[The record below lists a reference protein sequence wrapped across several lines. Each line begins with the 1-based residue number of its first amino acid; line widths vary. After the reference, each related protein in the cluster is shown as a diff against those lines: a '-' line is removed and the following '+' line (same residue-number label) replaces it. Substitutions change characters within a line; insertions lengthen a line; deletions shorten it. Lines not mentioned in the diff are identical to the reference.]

1 MRELLIWYLTAANNL
16 LIAEKARFF
25 VRVPSFLLSEKLRRD
40 LKTGEKMEIRTRTIG
55 ILFFMSKYRC
65 VIRLIGNFDHV
76 KLSRTMN
83 SKKMFYFEGNDAN
96 LR

>member
-40 LKTGEKMEIRTRTIG
+40 LKTGEKMEIRTREIG
-55 ILFFMSKYRC
+55 ILFFMSKYRR
-65 VIRLIGNFDHV
+65 ITRLIGNFDYV
-76 KLSRTMN
+76 TLSKTMD
-83 SKKMFYFEGNDAN
+83 SKKMFHIEGNDAN